1 MHACMHTYIY
11 IYIYSK
17 WASGNNAPK
26 DKGRRPRA
34 QCKKDVDWMA
44 RAGGV
49 PPRGILCLRKSNIF
63 LLVSCPLIR
72 FCLPLPHSFCCG

>member
-1 MHACMHTYIY
+1 MHTYIHIY

-49 PPRGILCLRKSNIF
+49 PPQGILCLRKSNIF

>member
-1 MHACMHTYIY
+1 
-11 IYIYSK
+11 
-17 WASGNNAPK
+17 
-26 DKGRRPRA
+26 
-34 QCKKDVDWMA
+34 MA